1 MSISLDTCPNCGVR
15 LPDGTLRCDYCGSSI
30 QTTQEE
36 SAQLPLSVREKS
48 QIPLKWRGLKRPKV
62 QQPLGSSGC
71 ALVIELVFALFW
83 TLFSAIFPVVGL
95 GFYINETND
104 YLQLSREGVIVPG
117 IVLEMQIDESSDST
131 SYDVDYQF
139 TAPVNGDPTRFA
151 DSESV
156 SASYFNTLRVG
167 QQIQVRYAASNP
179 KLSIL
184 EAEFGPPSLVLPV
197 VFGGMGGLFVLIGL
211 AILVSSI
218 SGIFYVN
225 ALRLRGQQ
233 TQGFIFDRWQDTDSD
248 GDTTCFVAYCFH
260 ADTPKGE
267 QLITRAEQNR
277 DLYQR
282 CEIGNSVIVR
292 YLPGN
297 PRVCHV
303 RSAS

>member
-1 MSISLDTCPNCGVR
+1 MQNETV
-15 LPDGTLRCDYCGSSI
+15 RCDYCGSSI
-30 QTTQEE
+30 QTIQED
-36 SAQLPLSVREKS
+36 SAQEPQLPPLIEEKS
-48 QIPLKWRGLKRPKV
+48 QTPLEWGGLKRPKV
-62 QQPLGSSGC
+62 QQPLGNSGFM
-71 ALVIELVFALFW
+71 LVLELVFALVW
-83 TLFSAIFPVVGL
+83 TLFSAIFPVVGV

-104 YLQLSREGVIVPG
+104 YRQLSQEGVIVPG
-117 IVLEMQIDESSDST
+117 IVLEMQIDESSDPT

-139 TAPVNGDPTRFA
+139 TAPVNGDSTRFA

-156 SASYFNTLRVG
+156 SAGYFNTLQVG

-179 KLSIL
+179 QLSVL
-184 EAEFGPPSLVLPV
+184 EAEFGPPSLVLPI
-197 VFGGMGGLFVLIGL
+197 VFGGIGGLFVLIGL
-211 AILVSSI
+211 VILVSSI
-218 SGIFYVN
+218 SGIFYIN

-233 TQGFIFDRWQDTDSD
+233 TKGIIFDRWQDTDSD

-297 PRVCHV
+297 PRVCHM
-303 RSAS
+303 RSDS